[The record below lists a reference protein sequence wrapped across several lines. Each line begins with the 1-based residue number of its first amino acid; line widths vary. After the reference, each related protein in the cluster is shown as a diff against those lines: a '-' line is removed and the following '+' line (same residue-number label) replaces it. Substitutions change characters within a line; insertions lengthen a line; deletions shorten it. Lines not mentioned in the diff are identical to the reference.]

1 MLELTG
7 FFFLNALLLII
18 SLDTHFTDFF
28 DLEALILLPESLQ
41 SFMFWCDLLVFY
53 MCSICFEL
61 TTDLCY
67 NSPCFFTVFSFFSGS
82 HLLHDGQQVEHALR
96 LRLIYF

>member
-1 MLELTG
+1 M
-7 FFFLNALLLII
+7 LLLII

-28 DLEALILLPESLQ
+28 DLEALILLPEWLQ
-41 SFMFWCDLLVFY
+41 SFMFWCDLLIFY

-67 NSPCFFTVFSFFSGS
+67 NSPCFLTVSLSSGS
-82 HLLHDGQQVEHALR
+82 HLLHDAQQVEHALR
-96 LRLIYF
+96 LHLIYF